1 MAQDASLE
9 QLTRLIDRYCAVW
22 GEPDRERRAA
32 LLAEVWAP
40 GATYTDP
47 RVHATNAA
55 ELLAHIDKVRG
66 SRAGAKVVRTSTLD
80 VHHGMA
86 RFAWHVVLADGST
99 LPAGID
105 IAEFSADGQRITRIV
120 GFFGPLRP
128 V

>member
-1 MAQDASLE
+1 MADKFPIDY
-9 QLTRLIDRYCAVW
+9 LTDLIDRYCALW

-47 RVHATNAA
+47 RVHASNAT
-55 ELLAHIDKVRG
+55 ELLAHIDKVLGHRP
-66 SRAGAKVVRTSTLD
+66 GAKVVRTSALD

-86 RFAWHVVLADGST
+86 RFAWRVVLADGST
-99 LPAGID
+99 LPEGID
-105 IAEFSADGQRITRIV
+105 IAEFSTDGQRIARII

-128 V
+128 